1 MQNKRGVSGFNVTSI
16 WGMGTTFSI
25 YPHQALVE
33 QKMFVSFVCVCCLG
47 FSFPS
52 SCISFP
58 QLQKDRQKSAIK
70 ENLAVAYPVY
80 VNKEGLLKRKSLLQ
94 SQVPERFPKFWHF
107 VFWEVCGGN
116 DVEGQGVYFWWLGF
130 VLSVWFSLMGE
141 KGTFKGWL
149 EGRSRLWG
157 GVAIWQGEQ
166 VLQFSTFSFGKENCF
181 P

>member
-1 MQNKRGVSGFNVTSI
+1 MLYSFEEWGQLYISSSDTSLLRRKCFLVLFVFGI
-16 WGMGTTFSI
+16 LLPFLLHILSTTS
-25 YPHQALVE
+25 
-33 QKMFVSFVCVCCLG
+33 
-47 FSFPS
+47 
-52 SCISFP
+52 
-58 QLQKDRQKSAIK
+58 DRQKSAIK
-70 ENLAVAYPVY
+70 ENLSVAYPVQ

-94 SQVPERFPKFWHF
+94 SQVPERFPKFWCF

-116 DVEGQGVYFWWLGF
+116 DGEGNGIFFWWLGF

-149 EGRSRLWG
+149 EGRSRLWR

-166 VLQFSTFSFGKENCF
+166 VLQFSTFSLGKENCF